1 MPRGRPAPFCM
12 HVPGRRLTCWARGG
26 SGTEGTRS
34 SGWSRCLTAALG
46 RNSAGRVVGG
56 YVDDQDRFH
65 GFVQRGSR
73 VATLDV
79 PGARGTVASKINDDG
94 AIVGFYTDGSGTAV
108 AQAEHGFLYDG
119 GRFRRID
126 VRGAAETR
134 PFGINDGGQIVGEH
148 VDAAGISH
156 GYVRGLDG
164 AVTSFDVP
172 GAEATL
178 PSDIDDGGQ
187 IVGAY
192 YDRETQ
198 VVHGFLRAIDGTI
211 TTIDAPGTGFLT
223 QAVGINEGGQI
234 VGYSIDD
241 CNVVRGFVRQAD
253 GSFATVEPPGGR
265 SNTTVQDIDDQGR
278 LVDQYGVLFSG
289 YVRDPAVASRPST
302 PRGVVTETRVE
313 GVNHDATSSAPTIP
327 IPPATGRVSCAAT
340 GDATRPSRSH
350 RPPAPLP
357 PGSTTTTRSWAPSTR
372 PPATTAGYSTT
383 AVSPRSNH
391 RACPPDR
398 SPPTSTTAAS
408 WAGCYD
414 RTTPHAHEAAASW

>member
-1 MPRGRPAPFCM
+1 
-12 HVPGRRLTCWARGG
+12 
-26 SGTEGTRS
+26 
-34 SGWSRCLTAALG
+34 LTAALG

-289 YVRDPAVASRPST
+289 YVRDPRGRIATFDAPGCRDRDPGGGRQPRCDIVGTYDPDTTGNRQGFLRSDRGRYETIQVPQAAST
-302 PRGVVTETRVE
+302 
-313 GVNHDATSSAPTIP
+313 
-327 IPPATGRVSCAAT
+327 AAT
-340 GDATRPSRSH
+340 GINDHDQIVGAFNATPRHHSWLLDDGRFTEIE
-350 RPPAPLP
+350 P
-357 PGSTTTTRSWAPSTR
+357 PGVPTGSL
-372 PPATTAGYSTT
+372 ATDIDDGRI
-383 AVSPRSNH
+383 VG
-391 RACPPDR
+391 
-398 SPPTSTTAAS
+398 
-408 WAGCYD
+408 WLL
-414 RTTPHAHEAAASW
+414 